1 MDWLIFMACG
11 IWIILSSLS
20 KHAYKSECVPH
31 TSEFGFFMGSVAGT
45 ILDGI
50 AWYYLFKSVSILF

>member
-1 MDWLIFMACG
+1 MDWLILIVSELF
-11 IWIILSSLS
+11 IFLSSYS
-20 KHAYKSECVPH
+20 KYVYKSKCVPH
-31 TSEFGFFMGSVAGT
+31 TSEFGFIMGSVAGT